1 MRMRSKQF
9 RYLVNWYSC
18 DIIMLRLVYCT
29 FLKERKRCPKP
40 ARVFEKIPKACYFVT
55 VDHDTYVYMM
65 YYLSKQEL
73 NGVAFV
79 WLWFNDISVLDK
91 ETDGSWNKSLL
102 SCYHLKINAGLYHW
116 SLIRVIWHPKVYR
129 IKNITSLTS
138 GALVRM
144 INVCN

>member
-73 NGVAFV
+73 NSVAFV
-79 WLWFNDISVLDK
+79 WSDLTIYQFLTKRPMVL
-91 ETDGSWNKSLL
+91 EINH
-102 SCYHLKINAGLYHW
+102 CY
-116 SLIRVIWHPKVYR
+116 RVIIWKSMLVY
-129 IKNITSLTS
+129 ITGVWYELFGILKFIGLRT
-138 GALVRM
+138 
-144 INVCN
+144 